1 MVAKPAETDEDAMR
15 AACAAGD
22 FRGATTA
29 AIRRYGP
36 ELLGFLVGIHGDYD
50 EASEAFGVFSE
61 KLWQS
66 MPRFAWECSLRTWC
80 YRLAHHAA
88 VDVVRGE
95 RRKRQVGL
103 SAAPEVSRL
112 AAHVRTSTMSALRTA
127 KRTALEE
134 LRDELPEEDRALL
147 ILRVDRG
154 LEWNEVAVVLAE
166 SSGREGRAGDEAT
179 LKREA
184 ARLRKRYQI
193 VVERLRETAR
203 ERKLL

>member
-1 MVAKPAETDEDAMR
+1 MVAKSAEPDEDAMR

-22 FRGATTA
+22 FQGATTA
-29 AIRRYGP
+29 ALRTYGP
-36 ELLGFLVGIHGDYD
+36 ELLGFLVGIHSDYD
-50 EASEAFGVFSE
+50 DASEAFSVFSE

-103 SAAPEVSRL
+103 SAGLSRL

-134 LRDELPEEDRALL
+134 LRDELPEDDRALL

-154 LEWNEVAVVLAE
+154 LEWREVAVVLAE
-166 SSGREGRAGDEAT
+166 RSGKDDRVADEADV
-179 LKREA
+179 KREA
-184 ARLRKRYQI
+184 ARLRKRFQL
-193 VVERLRETAR
+193 VVERLRATAR